1 MGQYYNVPYAY
12 QYQPYTAPAYAAPAY
27 AAPAYAYAAPAPV
40 MRPEDAAAVNELGAE
55 GIATGKKALNI
66 ASNLAKNVFPAT
78 GPIINGAGAIQT
90 KWGNYQLANRQD
102 ADVVEKLLDVT
113 RDLLARIPIVDE

>member
-27 AAPAYAYAAPAPV
+27 ASPAPV